1 MVLLSAV
8 LAWRHR
14 LFRPAGR
21 LHYSAFAL
29 SQALLIAWLGYW
41 GFFFL

>member
-1 MVLLSAV
+1 VVLVSAV
-8 LAWRHR
+8 LVWKHK
-14 LFRPAGR
+14 LFRLIGR

-41 GFFFL
+41 GFFFV